1 MMKAI
6 VSAVLLLVCWAVP
19 VESGKVPF
27 WWTKAQAQAEKEG
40 YRLIDS
46 QGLERLLAKEN
57 PVLVDVRPK
66 YEYTAGHIACAVN
79 LDFDPGDQHALAPEK
94 REALIAMLGW
104 DKKRPAVIYC
114 RNPQ

>member
-1 MMKAI
+1 MRAI
-6 VSAVLLLVCWAVP
+6 VAMLVFLAFWAGP
-19 VESGKVPF
+19 TAAGKPPF

-46 QGLERLLAKEN
+46 NGLERLLSEED
-57 PVLVDVRPK
+57 PILVDVRPK
-66 YEYTAGHIACAVN
+66 YEYTAGYIACAVN
-79 LDFDPGDQHALAPEK
+79 LDFDPGDQHSLAPEK

-104 DKKRPAVIYC
+104 DKRRPAVIYC